1 MMHRSM
7 VFTETVVTSVAP
19 KRALKAAEECLIE
32 IRVVEN
38 RKEAAGWIYEYE
50 VKGEI
55 GKIEKFFHRIKG
67 LDRKTN
73 KL

>member
-1 MMHRSM
+1 MSK
-7 VFTETVVTSVAP
+7 VIIFTETILTTVEP
-19 KRALKAAEECLIE
+19 KRVFKAAEECLVE
-32 IRVVEN
+32 VRVVESK
-38 RKEAAGWIYEYE
+38 REDSRWIYEYE